1 MAMGDVNNQNKKY
14 STNYY
19 SRFYLKAS
27 DGSMRLSPEYSGG
40 LLKLRVTDGN
50 FVNGKYEPLADAT
63 LSPNK
68 ARILAEEISKFRE
81 KFVAGT
87 AEDGV
92 AYGVDTGTSSVRPI
106 IAVTMID
113 GNPYL
118 VIGKVNPDGQYE
130 ARLDYPLNTQ
140 YHYGLEWSD
149 ISNMKVSK
157 DFKDI
162 LEIDQLITLLNQFV
176 AESFGAGAAATCE
189 MMKWDYPSRKI
200 DAIANKLGVE
210 YKSGNYTSAG
220 NSFFNK
226 TDDQTGNTGNQPERL
241 NSIDDLD
248 I

>member
-27 DGSMRLSPEYSGG
+27 DGSMRLSPDYSGG
-40 LLKLRVTDGN
+40 LLNINITDAA
-50 FVNGKYEPLADAT
+50 FVNGKYEQLARAT

-68 ARILAEEISKFRE
+68 ARILAGQFRKFRE
-81 KFVAGT
+81 KFVDGT
-87 AEDGV
+87 IEEGK
-92 AYGVDTGTSSVRPI
+92 AYGVDTGISAVRPI
-106 IAVTMID
+106 IAMTAIN
-113 GNPYL
+113 GAPYL
-118 VIGKVNPDGQYE
+118 VIGKVSPEGQYE
-130 ARLDYPLNTQ
+130 ARLDYPLNTH
-140 YHYGLEWSD
+140 YHYGLEWDNLSK
-149 ISNMKVSK
+149 MEVKK
-157 DFKDI
+157 DFNDT
-162 LEIDQLITLLNQFV
+162 LEIDQLITLLDQFV

-210 YKSGNYTSAG
+210 FKTGNYQSTG

-226 TDDQTGNTGNQPERL
+226 TDEEASTEAPQRL

-248 I
+248 M